1 MSESTSSR
9 KPIDEYEYRVE
20 VHDVDP
26 STGAV
31 HLLFS
36 EVDGNDGFGVSVS
49 RDELQRMMEDGTF
62 DDWAQRQVESRINL
76 LKQVESERQAR
87 EELRK
92 SLSPVETALKA
103 KKIKPR
109 KRGGGAG

>member
-1 MSESTSSR
+1 MNSAPVR
-9 KPIDEYEYRVE
+9 KKIDDYEYRVE
-20 VHDVDP
+20 VHDVDL
-26 STGAV
+26 STGTV

-49 RDELQRMMEDGTF
+49 KDELQRMVEDGTF

-76 LKQVESERQAR
+76 LKQVESECQAR
-87 EELRK
+87 EKIRK
-92 SLSPVETALKA
+92 SLSLVETALKA

-109 KRGGGAG
+109 KKGGGAG